1 MDNGATDKS
10 QLNDLQSL
18 LCATLQ
24 SVLRKMTKED
34 VPLLSD
40 TIMTA
45 LLQVSN
51 SLFLFGSICVNSP
64 VANHKFRCYRQ
75 SLQMFNSTNKSGSVQ
90 EDALMTVSTL
100 AEVMGESFIK
110 YIEAFK
116 PFLLVGLKN
125 ITEHQVSMNP

>member
-45 LLQVSN
+45 LLQV
-51 SLFLFGSICVNSP
+51 GE
-64 VANHKFRCYRQ
+64 RR
-75 SLQMFNSTNKSGSVQ
+75 
-90 EDALMTVSTL
+90 L
-100 AEVMGESFIK
+100 AELSQGNGKLNFIA
-110 YIEAFK
+110 I
-116 PFLLVGLKN
+116 
-125 ITEHQVSMNP
+125 

>member
-1 MDNGATDKS
+1 MYEHLPFSSLSHQVILERLQILLQMDNGATDKS

-45 LLQVSN
+45 LLQVLNMN
-51 SLFLFGSICVNSP
+51 SLLLP
-64 VANHKFRCYRQ
+64 VLKEVE
-75 SLQMFNSTNKSGSVQ
+75 LQLTKEM
-90 EDALMTVSTL
+90 
-100 AEVMGESFIK
+100 
-110 YIEAFK
+110 
-116 PFLLVGLKN
+116 
-125 ITEHQVSMNP
+125 

>member
-1 MDNGATDKS
+1 MFILYPQVILERLQILLQMDNGTTDKS

-45 LLQVSN
+45 LLQV
-51 SLFLFGSICVNSP
+51 
-64 VANHKFRCYRQ
+64 R
-75 SLQMFNSTNKSGSVQ
+75 
-90 EDALMTVSTL
+90 
-100 AEVMGESFIK
+100 
-110 YIEAFK
+110 AF
-116 PFLLVGLKN
+116 
-125 ITEHQVSMNP
+125 